1 VQDCVQPLM
10 KMGSVDAAAGEV
22 INIGPDE
29 EYVSILELA
38 NVIAD
43 ILGFDLDPIFV
54 TERPREVRYA
64 TCSADK
70 ARRILDYRTTVT
82 LRQGLTS
89 IVNWIQM
96 NGTRPFEYHL
106 PIEIDSPIVPE
117 TWKNRMI

>member
-1 VQDCVQPLM
+1 
-10 KMGSVDAAAGEV
+10 MGSVDAAAGEV